1 MGAGHEVTEGLAL
14 GSAYLLRASSSG
26 DTSTGRG
33 GHSLKKKMMFNYC
46 SQIIELIY
54 SIFKSINL

>member
-14 GSAYLLRASSSG
+14 GSAYLLRSSSSG

-33 GHSLKKKMMFNYC
+33 GHSLKKG
-46 SQIIELIY
+46 SVL
-54 SIFKSINL
+54 LL

>member
-33 GHSLKKKMMFNYC
+33 GHSLKKMWC
-46 SQIIELIY
+46 LIIVAKLLNRI
-54 SIFKSINL
+54 IAF